1 MSEIV
6 LELSINCLWSI
17 FVFLSLKSKKNMILV
32 IIFFSKEILVK
43 PVTWIE
49 KTKKKGFIIY
59 SSSAKAVFFPYKR
72 TAFFSGTPNLFGP
85 SYLKVALVWKF
96 LRNLLTKWKTST
108 YVNVQTIEGNFLRLV
123 WGENKVKVG
132 FLFQELISSIWT
144 KIVSLKK
151 YMFGS
156 SS

>member
-1 MSEIV
+1 
-6 LELSINCLWSI
+6 
-17 FVFLSLKSKKNMILV
+17 MILV

-85 SYLKVALVWKF
+85 SYFEAALGVGGKQKSELRLKD
-96 LRNLLTKWKTST
+96 LLKLE
-108 YVNVQTIEGNFLRLV
+108 IEGLQLQIQAL
-123 WGENKVKVG
+123 NKG
-132 FLFQELISSIWT
+132 DIR
-144 KIVSLKK
+144 
-151 YMFGS
+151 
-156 SS
+156 